1 MAKKNK
7 TADQP
12 KTPPVVTD
20 SKKSNPEFAI
30 RIFLAV
36 LVFILYGQSI
46 NFEFTLDD
54 DLFYL
59 KHSSV
64 QQGISGLQEFF
75 SYGSLNKFDGTE
87 GLQPYRPITLFVFA
101 IQKTLFDNSPAMAH
115 LMNVLLYILLL
126 QILFSLIKK
135 LFPTLNVYLISL
147 ICVLFTTHPIHSE
160 VVASVKSMDE
170 LLAAIFAFLSWK
182 FLLPND
188 ENTKLKP
195 SALVFGLLF
204 FILALLSKESAIA
217 FLVIIPLAHFMLMQ
231 KDLKSTIY
239 MFVSLAFV
247 AGLFLLLRHQ
257 VLGNGTSKADSQE
270 LENVLSATKNFG
282 ENTATKAVILFYYIK
297 LLFIPWPLNWDYSFN
312 QIPVANW
319 ASWMSWLSIFIY
331 GSLFVF
337 AILKFK
343 KHPVLSFSILFF
355 FIASSPTN
363 NLFILN
369 GATVGERFLFVPSF
383 GFALGIVFLMNHLL
397 NIDAQQFSGKFK
409 NVFIGIFSLLLIVFS
424 GLTMARVGD
433 WKDNLSLFEK
443 GVESA
448 PNSSRTQYSLATEY
462 LNRGEAL
469 TDTAERN
476 ELLRKSLEHFSKSL
490 DIYPK
495 NKLSHYNSSKC
506 YAFLKDT
513 ASAMIHYRK
522 AIELDNKYIMP
533 YNNLGVIFHARNEF
547 DSAQYYYEKV
557 LEIAPN
563 ENTPKKNLGDLF
575 LMKGIYLNNN
585 GFEEAAIASY
595 KKSMTYQSVNN
606 LLIYNNMASI
616 YSSLKKYDSALI
628 YFEKGYEINPKDVM
642 IIQNI
647 AVVSYLTKNYLKAIE
662 YANKALSID
671 NNLKKSF
678 GILADTYTAMGITKE
693 AQRYRAMFDNAK

>member
-12 KTPPVVTD
+12 KTPSVVTD

-36 LVFILYGQSI
+36 VVLILYGQSI

-64 QQGISGLQEFF
+64 QQGIGGLQEFF

-87 GLQPYRPITLFVFA
+87 GLQPYRPITLFVFG

-135 LFPTLNVYLISL
+135 LFPTLNIYLISL

-204 FILALLSKESAIA
+204 FMLALLSKESAIA
-217 FLVIIPLAHFMLMQ
+217 FLVIIPLAHYMLMQ

-257 VLGNGTSKADSQE
+257 VIGNGTSKTDSQE
-270 LENVLSATKNFG
+270 LENVLNATKNFG

-319 ASWMSWLSIFIY
+319 GSLLSWVGLFIY
-331 GSLFVF
+331 AGLFVF

-343 KHPVLSFSILFF
+343 KHRVLAFSILFF

-363 NLFILN
+363 NLFITN

-383 GFALGIVFLMNHLL
+383 GFALGIVFLMNYLL
-397 NIDAQQFSGKFK
+397 NIDIESFSGKFK
-409 NVFIGIFSLLLIVFS
+409 NVFIGIFSILLIAFS

-433 WKDNLSLFEK
+433 WKNNLLLFEK
-443 GVESA
+443 GVENA

-462 LNRGEAL
+462 LNRGEQL

-476 ELLRKSLEHFSKSL
+476 EMLRKSIEHFSKSL

-513 ASAMIHYRK
+513 ASAMFHYRK

-563 ENTPKKNLGDLF
+563 EKTPVKNLGDLF

-606 LLIYNNMASI
+606 LLIFNNMASI
-616 YSSLKKYDSALI
+616 YSSIKKYDSALI

-647 AVVSYLTKNYLKAIE
+647 AVVAYLTKNYSKAIE

-671 NNLKKSF
+671 NTLKKSF
-678 GILADTYTAMGITKE
+678 GILADTYTAMGNTKE
-693 AQRYRAMFDNAK
+693 AQRYRELFERS

>member
-1 MAKKNK
+1 MAKKIK

-12 KTPPVVTD
+12 KTPSVVTV
-20 SKKSNPEFAI
+20 SKKSNPEFVI
-30 RIFLAV
+30 RTFLAV
-36 LVFILYGQSI
+36 LVLILYGQSI

-135 LFPTLNVYLISL
+135 IFPTLNIYLTCL
-147 ICVLFTTHPIHSE
+147 ICILFTTHPIHSE

-188 ENTKLKP
+188 QNTKLKP

-204 FILALLSKESAIA
+204 FMLALLSKESAIA
-217 FLVIIPLAHFMLMQ
+217 FLVIIPLAHYMLLQ

-257 VLGNGTSKADSQE
+257 ILGNGTSKTDSQE
-270 LENVLSATKNFG
+270 LENVLNATKNFG

-319 ASWMSWLSIFIY
+319 ATLMSWLGLIIY
-331 GSLFVF
+331 AGLFVF

-343 KHPVLSFSILFF
+343 KHPILSFSILFF

-363 NLFILN
+363 NLFITN

-383 GFALGIVFLMNHLL
+383 GFALGIVFLLNYLL
-397 NIDAQQFSGKFK
+397 NIDIQAFSGKFK
-409 NVFIGIFSLLLIVFS
+409 NVFIGIFSILLIAFS

-433 WKDNLSLFEK
+433 WKNNLLLFEK
-443 GVESA
+443 GVENA

-462 LNRGEAL
+462 LNRGEQL
-469 TDTAERN
+469 TDTTERN
-476 ELLRKSLEHFSKSL
+476 DLLRKSLLHFNKSL

-506 YAFLKDT
+506 HAFLGDT
-513 ASAMIHYRK
+513 MSAMIHYRK

-533 YNNLGVIFHARNEF
+533 YNNIGVIFHARNEF

-563 ENTPKKNLGDLF
+563 EKTPKKNLGDLF

-585 GFEEAAIASY
+585 GFPEAAIASY
-595 KKSMTYQSVNN
+595 KKSLTYESTNN
-606 LLIYNNMASI
+606 VLIFNNMASI
-616 YSSLKKYDSALI
+616 YSSIKKYDSALI

-647 AVVSYLTKNYLKAIE
+647 AVVAYLTRNYSKAIE
-662 YANKALSID
+662 YANKSLLI
-671 NNLKKSF
+671 NNTLKKSY
-678 GILADTYTAMGITKE
+678 GILADTYAAMGNTKE
-693 AQRYRAMFDNAK
+693 AQRYRELFGRF

>member
-1 MAKKNK
+1 MAKKIK

-12 KTPPVVTD
+12 STLVITD
-20 SKKSNPEFAI
+20 SKKSNPEFPI

-36 LVFILYGQSI
+36 VVLILYGQSI

-135 LFPTLNVYLISL
+135 LFPTLNIYLISL
-147 ICVLFTTHPIHSE
+147 ICVVFTTHPIHSE

-204 FILALLSKESAIA
+204 FMLALLSKESAIA
-217 FLVIIPLAHFMLMQ
+217 FLVIIPLARYMLMQ

-257 VLGNGTSKADSQE
+257 VLGNGTSKTDSQE
-270 LENVLSATKNFG
+270 LENVLNATKNFG

-319 ASWMSWLSIFIY
+319 GSLLSWVGLFIY
-331 GSLFVF
+331 AGLFVF

-343 KHPVLSFSILFF
+343 KHRVLAFSILFF
-355 FIASSPTN
+355 FVASSPTN
-363 NLFILN
+363 NLFIVN

-383 GFALGIVFLMNHLL
+383 GFALGIVFLMNYLL
-397 NIDAQQFSGKFK
+397 NIDAQEFSGKLK
-409 NVFIGIFSLLLIVFS
+409 NVFIGIFSVLLITFS

-433 WKDNLSLFEK
+433 WKDNLTLFEK
-443 GVESA
+443 GVENA

-462 LNRGEAL
+462 LNRGEQL

-476 ELLRKSLEHFSKSL
+476 DLLRKSLLHFSKSL

-506 YAFLKDT
+506 HAFLGDT
-513 ASAMIHYRK
+513 MSAMIHYRK
-522 AIELDNKYIMP
+522 AIELDNKYIMA
-533 YNNLGVIFHARNEF
+533 YNNIGVIFHAKNEF

-595 KKSMTYQSVNN
+595 KKSMTYQSTNN
-606 LLIYNNMASI
+606 VLIFNNMASI
-616 YSSLKKYDSALI
+616 YSSIKKYDSALI

-647 AVVSYLTKNYLKAIE
+647 AVVAYLTKNYSKAIE
-662 YANKALSID
+662 YANKALSI
-671 NNLKKSF
+671 NNTLKKSF
-678 GILADTYTAMGITKE
+678 GILADTYTAMGNIKE
-693 AQRYRAMFDNAK
+693 AQRYRAMFERS

>member
-1 MAKKNK
+1 MAKKN
-7 TADQP
+7 TTSIQP
-12 KTPPVVTD
+12 KTPVVTD
-20 SKKSNPEFAI
+20 SKKSNPEFVI

-36 LVFILYGQSI
+36 LVLILYGQSI

-64 QQGISGLQEFF
+64 QQGISGFQEFF

-101 IQKTLFDNSPAMAH
+101 IQKTLFDNSPVMAH
-115 LMNVLLYILLL
+115 LMNVLLYILCIH
-126 QILFSLIKK
+126 ILFSLIKK
-135 LFPTLNVYLISL
+135 LFPTLNTYLICL
-147 ICVLFTTHPIHSE
+147 VCILFATHPIHTE

-182 FLLPND
+182 FLLPKD

-195 SALVFGLLF
+195 IDFAVGLFLF
-204 FILALLSKESAIA
+204 MLALLSKESAIA
-217 FLVIIPLAHFMLMQ
+217 FLVIIPLANYMLM
-231 KDLKSTIY
+231 KKELKSTLY
-239 MFVSLAFV
+239 LFVSMAIV
-247 AGLFLLLRHQ
+247 AGIFLLIRHQ
-257 VLGNGTSKADSQE
+257 VLGSSTSAISDSQE
-270 LENVLSATKNFG
+270 LENVLNATKSFG

-297 LLFIPWPLNWDYSFN
+297 LLFVPWPLNWDYSFN

-319 ASWMSWLSIFIY
+319 GSLMSWLGLIIY
-331 GSLFVF
+331 AGLFVF

-343 KHPVLSFSILFF
+343 KHPILSFSIFFF
-355 FIASSPTN
+355 FITSSPTN
-363 NLFILN
+363 NLFITN

-383 GFALGIVFLMNHLL
+383 GFALGIVFLLNYLL
-397 NIDAQQFSGKFK
+397 NIDIQEFSGKFK
-409 NVFIGIFSLLLIVFS
+409 NIFIGIFAILLIAFS

-433 WKDNLSLFEK
+433 WKNNLSLFEK
-443 GVESA
+443 GVENA

-462 LNRGEAL
+462 LNRGEQL

-476 ELLRKSLEHFSKSL
+476 ELLRKSLFHFTKSL
-490 DIYPK
+490 EIYPK

-506 YAFLKDT
+506 HAFLGDT
-513 ASAMIHYRK
+513 ISAMIHYRK
-522 AIELDNKYIMP
+522 AIELDKKYIMP

-563 ENTPKKNLGDLF
+563 EKTPVKNLGDLF
-575 LMKGIYLNNN
+575 LMKGIFLNNN
-585 GFEEAAIASY
+585 GFPDAAIASY
-595 KKSMTYQSVNN
+595 KKSMTYQSTNN
-606 LLIYNNMASI
+606 VLIFNNMASI

-647 AVVSYLTKNYLKAIE
+647 AVVAYLTKNYLKAIE
-662 YANKALSID
+662 YANKALSIN

-678 GILADTYTAMGITKE
+678 GILADTYTAIGNSKE
-693 AQRYRAMFDNAK
+693 AQRFRTMFDNAK

>member
-1 MAKKNK
+1 MAKKIK

-12 KTPPVVTD
+12 KTVAVVTD
-20 SKKSNPEFAI
+20 SKKSNPEFLI

-36 LVFILYGQSI
+36 VVFILYGQSI

-87 GLQPYRPITLFVFA
+87 GLQPYRPITLFVFG

-115 LMNVLLYILLL
+115 LMNVLLYILLI

-135 LFPTLNVYLISL
+135 MFPTLNVYLVCL
-147 ICVLFTTHPIHSE
+147 ICILFTTHPIHTE

-182 FLLPND
+182 LLLPND

-204 FILALLSKESAIA
+204 FMIALLSKESAIA

-247 AGLFLLLRHQ
+247 AVLFLLLRHQ
-257 VLGNGTSKADSQE
+257 VLGNGTSKTDSQE
-270 LENVLSATKNFG
+270 LENVLNATKNFG

-319 ASWMSWLSIFIY
+319 ASWMSWLSILIY

-343 KHPVLSFSILFF
+343 KHRVLAFSILFF

-383 GFALGIVFLMNHLL
+383 GFALGIVFLLNYLL
-397 NIDAQQFSGKFK
+397 NIDIQAFSGKFK
-409 NVFIGIFSLLLIVFS
+409 TVFIGIFSILL
-424 GLTMARVGD
+424 
-433 WKDNLSLFEK
+433 NH
-443 GVESA
+443 
-448 PNSSRTQYSLATEY
+448 
-462 LNRGEAL
+462 
-469 TDTAERN
+469 
-476 ELLRKSLEHFSKSL
+476 LRKL
-490 DIYPK
+490 
-495 NKLSHYNSSKC
+495 C
-506 YAFLKDT
+506 
-513 ASAMIHYRK
+513 
-522 AIELDNKYIMP
+522 
-533 YNNLGVIFHARNEF
+533 
-547 DSAQYYYEKV
+547 
-557 LEIAPN
+557 
-563 ENTPKKNLGDLF
+563 
-575 LMKGIYLNNN
+575 
-585 GFEEAAIASY
+585 
-595 KKSMTYQSVNN
+595 
-606 LLIYNNMASI
+606 
-616 YSSLKKYDSALI
+616 
-628 YFEKGYEINPKDVM
+628 
-642 IIQNI
+642 
-647 AVVSYLTKNYLKAIE
+647 
-662 YANKALSID
+662 
-671 NNLKKSF
+671 
-678 GILADTYTAMGITKE
+678 
-693 AQRYRAMFDNAK
+693 

>member
-12 KTPPVVTD
+12 KTVTVVTD
-20 SKKSNPEFAI
+20 SKKSNPEFVI

-36 LVFILYGQSI
+36 VVFILYGQSI

-87 GLQPYRPITLFVFA
+87 GLQPYRPITLFVFG

-135 LFPTLNVYLISL
+135 LFPTLNVYLVCL

-188 ENTKLKP
+188 ENTKLEP

-204 FILALLSKESAIA
+204 FMIALLSKESAIA

-257 VLGNGTSKADSQE
+257 VLGNGTSKTDSQE
-270 LENVLSATKNFG
+270 LENVLNATKNFG

-319 ASWMSWLSIFIY
+319 ASWMSWLSVLIY

-343 KHPVLSFSILFF
+343 KHRVLAFSILFF

-363 NLFILN
+363 NLFIVN

-383 GFALGIVFLMNHLL
+383 GFALGIVFLMNYLL
-397 NIDAQQFSGKFK
+397 NIDTAEFSGKLK
-409 NVFIGIFSLLLIVFS
+409 NVFIGIFSILLIAFS

-433 WKDNLSLFEK
+433 WKNNLSLFEK
-443 GVESA
+443 GVENA

-462 LNRGEAL
+462 LNRGEQLA
-469 TDTAERN
+469 DTAEQN
-476 ELLRKSLEHFSKSL
+476 EMLRKSIEHFSKSL

-513 ASAMIHYRK
+513 ASAMLHYRK
-522 AIELDNKYIMP
+522 AIELDNKYIMA
-533 YNNLGVIFHARNEF
+533 YNNIGVIFHAKNEF
-547 DSAQYYYEKV
+547 DSAQYYYEQV
-557 LEIAPN
+557 LKIAPN

-585 GFEEAAIASY
+585 GFPEAGIASY
-595 KKSMTYQSVNN
+595 KKSMTYQSTNN
-606 LLIYNNMASI
+606 VLIFNNMASI
-616 YSSLKKYDSALI
+616 YSSIKKYDSALI
-628 YFEKGYEINPKDVM
+628 YFEKGYEINPNDLM

-647 AVVSYLTKNYLKAIE
+647 AVVSYLTRNYSKAIE
-662 YANKALSID
+662 YANKALSIN

-678 GILADTYTAMGITKE
+678 GILADTYTAMGNTKE
-693 AQRYRAMFDNAK
+693 AQRYRAMFERP

>member
-12 KTPPVVTD
+12 KTPSVVTV

-36 LVFILYGQSI
+36 VVLILYGQSM

-87 GLQPYRPITLFVFA
+87 GLQPYRPITLLVFG
-101 IQKTLFDNSPAMAH
+101 IQKTLFDNSTTMAH
-115 LMNVLLYILLL
+115 LMNVLLYVLLI

-135 LFPTLNVYLISL
+135 LFPTLNAYLVCL
-147 ICVLFTTHPIHSE
+147 ICILFTTHPIHTE

-204 FILALLSKESAIA
+204 FMLALLSKESAIA

-257 VLGNGTSKADSQE
+257 VLGNGTSKTDSQE
-270 LENVLSATKNFG
+270 LENVLNATKNFG

-319 ASWMSWLSIFIY
+319 ASWMSWLSVLIY

-343 KHPVLSFSILFF
+343 KHRVLSFSILFF

-363 NLFILN
+363 NLFIVN

-383 GFALGIVFLMNHLL
+383 GFALGIVFLMNYLL
-397 NIDAQQFSGKFK
+397 SIDAQQFSGKLK
-409 NVFIGIFSLLLIVFS
+409 NVFIGIFSILLITFS

-443 GVESA
+443 GVENA

-462 LNRGEAL
+462 LNRGEQL

-476 ELLRKSLEHFSKSL
+476 EMLRKSIEHFSKSL

-522 AIELDNKYIMP
+522 AIELDNKYIMA
-533 YNNLGVIFHARNEF
+533 YNNIGVIFHAKNEF
-547 DSAQYYYEKV
+547 DSAQYYYEQV
-557 LEIAPN
+557 LKIAPN
-563 ENTPKKNLGDLF
+563 EKTPKKNLGDLF

-585 GFEEAAIASY
+585 GYEEAAIASY

-606 LLIYNNMASI
+606 LLIFNNMASI
-616 YSSLKKYDSALI
+616 YSSMKKYDSALI
-628 YFEKGYEINPKDVM
+628 YFEKGYEINPKDLM

-671 NNLKKSF
+671 NTLKKSF
-678 GILADTYTAMGITKE
+678 GILADTYTAMGNTKE
-693 AQRYRAMFDNAK
+693 AQRYRAMFERP

>member
-12 KTPPVVTD
+12 KTPPVVTV

-36 LVFILYGQSI
+36 VVLILYGQSM

-135 LFPTLNVYLISL
+135 LFPTLNIYLISL

-204 FILALLSKESAIA
+204 FMLALLSKESAIA

-231 KDLKSTIY
+231 KDLKSSIY
-239 MFVSLAFV
+239 MFVSLAIV

-270 LENVLSATKNFG
+270 LENVLNATKNFG

-319 ASWMSWLSIFIY
+319 ASWMSWLSVLIY

-343 KHPVLSFSILFF
+343 KHRVLAFSILFF

-363 NLFILN
+363 NLFIVN

-383 GFALGIVFLMNHLL
+383 GFALGIVFLMNYLL

-409 NVFIGIFSLLLIVFS
+409 NVFIGIFSVLLITFS

-433 WKDNLSLFEK
+433 WKNNLSLFEK
-443 GVESA
+443 GVENA

-462 LNRGEAL
+462 LNRGEQL

-476 ELLRKSLEHFSKSL
+476 EMLRKSIEHFSKSL
-490 DIYPK
+490 NIYPK

-522 AIELDNKYIMP
+522 AIELDNKYIMA
-533 YNNLGVIFHARNEF
+533 YNNIGVIFHAKNEF

-585 GFEEAAIASY
+585 GFEEAAITSY
-595 KKSMTYQSVNN
+595 KKSMTYQSTNN
-606 LLIYNNMASI
+606 VLIFNNMASI

-647 AVVSYLTKNYLKAIE
+647 AVVAYLTKNYLKAIE

-671 NNLKKSF
+671 NTLKKSF
-678 GILADTYTAMGITKE
+678 GILADTYTAMGNTKE
-693 AQRYRAMFDNAK
+693 AQRYRELFERP

>member
-1 MAKKNK
+1 MAKKIK
-7 TADQP
+7 TTDQP
-12 KTPPVVTD
+12 KTPSVVTV
-20 SKKSNPEFAI
+20 SKKSNPEFSI

-36 LVFILYGQSI
+36 VVLILYGQSI

-59 KHSSV
+59 KHNSV
-64 QQGISGLQEFF
+64 QQGIGGLQEFF

-135 LFPTLNVYLISL
+135 LFPTLNIYLISL

-195 SALVFGLLF
+195 SAFIIGLLF
-204 FILALLSKESAIA
+204 FMLALLSKESAIA
-217 FLVIIPLAHFMLMQ
+217 FLVIIPLANYMLM
-231 KDLKSTIY
+231 KKELKSTLYLFASMTI
-239 MFVSLAFV
+239 V
-247 AGLFLLLRHQ
+247 AGIFLLVRHQ
-257 VLGNGTSKADSQE
+257 VLGSNTSSSSDSQE
-270 LENVLSATKNFG
+270 LENVLNATKSFG

-319 ASWMSWLSIFIY
+319 GSLLSWVGLIIY
-331 GSLFVF
+331 AGLFVF

-343 KHPVLSFSILFF
+343 KHPILSFSILFF
-355 FIASSPTN
+355 FITSSPTN
-363 NLFILN
+363 NLFITN

-383 GFALGIVFLMNHLL
+383 GFALGIVFLMNYLL
-397 NIDAQQFSGKFK
+397 NIDLQSFSGKFK
-409 NVFIGIFSLLLIVFS
+409 NVFIGIFSILLIAFS

-433 WKDNLSLFEK
+433 WKNNLLLFEK
-443 GVESA
+443 GVENA

-462 LNRGEAL
+462 LNRGEQL

-476 ELLRKSLEHFSKSL
+476 DLLRKSLLHFSKSL
-490 DIYPK
+490 EIYPK

-506 YAFLKDT
+506 HAFLGDT
-513 ASAMIHYRK
+513 MSAMIHYRK
-522 AIELDNKYIMP
+522 AIELDKKYIMP

-563 ENTPKKNLGDLF
+563 EKTPKKNLGDLF

-585 GFEEAAIASY
+585 GFPEEAIASY
-595 KKSMTYQSVNN
+595 KKSMTYQSTNN
-606 LLIYNNMASI
+606 VLIFNNMASI
-616 YSSLKKYDSALI
+616 YSSIKKYDSALI

-647 AVVSYLTKNYLKAIE
+647 AVVAYLTKNYSKAIE

-671 NNLKKSF
+671 NTLKKSF
-678 GILADTYTAMGITKE
+678 GILADTYTAMGNTKE
-693 AQRYRAMFDNAK
+693 AQRYR